1 MKIDITEINITKENK
16 DKLLQLIAQLVE
28 AENQELKRKAT
39 DERDTS
45 SYYVEYSKYMNKP
58 QNDIGNLLVDG
69 SIELSEFG
77 FGMSFLFNSFF
88 AAKAM
93 LRVIANLT
101 NEKKK
106 PIEKDLALDIFSE
119 AAIARGLQRYNG
131 FPKERPKKHER
142 SGVTRLTYSVIL
154 PLSKI
159 GMLKIDGT
167 KLILTKEGFNFAML
181 YNPKLDENKGELF
194 SEEERD
200 YIIDYLK
207 EIEMRG
213 FKEYSFLKQI
223 VDFIKKKTTE
233 KRSIAFV
240 DLIEFL
246 KGNQSFIDY
255 IYKNTKFSKKGIP
268 KESKVFLNKVERII
282 RVILASRIA
291 ILRELKI
298 IEDRRNSYR
307 IIDDILR

>member
-1 MKIDITEINITKENK
+1 MKIGITEINITKENK
-16 DKLLQLIAQLVE
+16 DKILQLIAQLVE
-28 AENQELKRKAT
+28 AENQELKTKT
-39 DERDTS
+39 GESKTS
-45 SYYVEYSKYMNKP
+45 SYIEYSKYMNKP
-58 QNDIGNLLVDG
+58 QSDIDNLLVNGD
-69 SIELSEFG
+69 IKPSEFG

-106 PIEKDLALDIFSE
+106 PIEKDLALDIFIK
-119 AAIARGLQRYNG
+119 AAKARDLQRYNG
-131 FPKERPKKHER
+131 FPKEKPKKHER
-142 SGVTRLTYSVIL
+142 SEVTRLTYSALL

-167 KLILTKEGFNFAML
+167 KLILTKEGFNFAVL
-181 YNPKLDENKGELF
+181 YNPKLDENKEELF
-194 SEEERD
+194 SEEERG
-200 YIIDYLK
+200 YLIDYLK

-223 VDFIKKKTTE
+223 VDFIKKKTAE
-233 KRSIAFV
+233 KENIIFR
-240 DLIEFL
+240 DLVEFL
-246 KGNQSFIDY
+246 KGNQNFIDY

-268 KESKVFLNKVERII
+268 KESKTFLNKVERII
-282 RVILASRIA
+282 QVTLASRLA
-291 ILRELKI
+291 ILRELRI

-307 IIDDILR
+307 IINDILR